1 MQTQIS
7 VSQDNASEEL
17 KALKSR
23 FINRISHDFQEPLS
37 IIILSTELLTHHSHT
52 WDAETK
58 LQHLHRIQA
67 AVLEMTQMLEE
78 SLNQSLESD

>member
-7 VSQDNASEEL
+7 APEHTTEQDL

-23 FINRISHDFQEPLS
+23 FINRVSENFQTPLS
-37 IIILSTELLTHHSHT
+37 IIMLSTELLTHHSQT

-58 LQHLHRIQA
+58 LKHLHRIQA